1 MLLEELL
8 VHWTRSKK
16 TSYGF
21 SNKPLFIPMDRCKDK
36 SKRERSLMRMDF
48 LTVTGLLIED
58 ANAIRD
64 DAAFLGYDTLISA
77 KIVIERKE
85 KCDA

>member
-1 MLLEELL
+1 
-8 VHWTRSKK
+8 
-16 TSYGF
+16 
-21 SNKPLFIPMDRCKDK
+21 
-36 SKRERSLMRMDF
+36 MDF